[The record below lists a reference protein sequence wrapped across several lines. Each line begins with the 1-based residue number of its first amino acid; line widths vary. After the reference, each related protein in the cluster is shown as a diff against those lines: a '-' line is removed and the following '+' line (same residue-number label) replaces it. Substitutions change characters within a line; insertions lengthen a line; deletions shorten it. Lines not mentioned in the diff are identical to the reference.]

1 MNYETVVTGRF
12 LAWTLCW
19 VLGHPFAAMSCKLK
33 VNTVNGDVLILAVTP
48 TETTVQN
55 LKMKLLEQF
64 VCAHPL
70 ERKILKVEVLN
81 AQTAIDD
88 AQASQTLVEAGL
100 LHAEDA
106 DAEVSIC
113 YTRREVNAATK
124 ADFQTQ
130 SGFFQVRIPDAT
142 KEVSEEAF
150 HRCQQ
155 VVSVFIPDSVTNIG
169 VRAFGCCCSLVSVD
183 IPDSVTEI
191 GREAFSMCE
200 SFVSIAIPNSVMSIG
215 EEAFRNCSSL
225 VRVDIRP
232 SVTKIGDG
240 AFARCTKLRSIANP
254 DSVTSIGQRAFQGCS
269 SLESADIPDSVTD
282 IGGEAFSMCAS
293 LVSIAI
299 PQFSDEHWARG
310 FQKL

>member
-12 LAWTLCW
+12 LSWTLYW
-19 VLGHPFAAMSCKLK
+19 VLSHPFAAMSCKLK

-48 TETTVQN
+48 TETTVQK
-55 LKMKLLEQF
+55 LKTKLVEQF

-81 AQTAIDD
+81 AQTAIED

-124 ADFQTQ
+124 KDFPTQ

-155 VVSVFIPDSVTNIG
+155 VVRVFIPDSVTSIG
-169 VRAFGCCCSLVSVD
+169 LRAFGCCCSLVSVD

-191 GREAFSMCE
+191 RGEAFSMCE
-200 SFVSIAIPNSVMSIG
+200 SLASIAIPNSVMSIG
-215 EEAFRNCSSL
+215 QGAFEECCSLGS
-225 VRVDIRP
+225 VDIPP
-232 SVTKIGDG
+232 SVTNIADG
-240 AFARCTKLRSIANP
+240 AFAHCRKLRSIA
-254 DSVTSIGQRAFQGCS
+254 
-269 SLESADIPDSVTD
+269 IPDSVTTM
-282 IGGEAFSMCAS
+282 GRGPSHGAVLWQAS
-293 LVSIAI
+293 TFRI
-299 PQFSDEHWARG
+299 Q
-310 FQKL
+310 